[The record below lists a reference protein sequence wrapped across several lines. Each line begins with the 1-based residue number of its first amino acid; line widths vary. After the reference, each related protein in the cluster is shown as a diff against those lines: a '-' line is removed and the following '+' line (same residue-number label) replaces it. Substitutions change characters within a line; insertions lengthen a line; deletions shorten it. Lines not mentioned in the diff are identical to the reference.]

1 MGGPP
6 HLPGLQPLPGKSKN
20 HDIEFGFDMFKL
32 SKQEA
37 ARVAK
42 LLISDASKKIGTRAK
57 QMERQKK
64 LAEEELI
71 QLEALLNPE
80 KESDRTKL
88 SIAPPPLTERVTI
101 KDKFLR
107 KKVQEESAKQP
118 TEEEKLQQIMK
129 REAERKKPI

>member
-6 HLPGLQPLPGKSKN
+6 HLPGLQPLTGKSKN

-71 QLEALLNPE
+71 QIEALLNPE
-80 KESDRTKL
+80 KESDRTK
-88 SIAPPPLTERVTI
+88 SIIAPPPLTERVTI
-101 KDKFLR
+101 KEKFLR
-107 KKVQEESAKQP
+107 KKVHEESVKQP
-118 TEEEKLQQIMK
+118 TEEEKLKQIMK